1 MCTCNNIFIMLVDE
15 FKWINIYK
23 NNISICLDFI
33 TTKTKFKK
41 NDWDVIIILCLL
53 L

>member
-1 MCTCNNIFIMLVDE
+1 MLVDE

-33 TTKTKFKK
+33 TTKTKTKFKK